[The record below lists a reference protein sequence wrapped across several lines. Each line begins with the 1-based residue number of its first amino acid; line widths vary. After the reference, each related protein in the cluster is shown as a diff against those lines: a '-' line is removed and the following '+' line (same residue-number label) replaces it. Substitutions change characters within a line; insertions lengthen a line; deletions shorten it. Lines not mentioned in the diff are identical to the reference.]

1 MRAAGRV
8 GRTVVLRLR
17 FDDFSRATRSHTLP
31 HATAHT
37 ETILATARGLLAVAM
52 PLIEA
57 RGLTLVGVAVANL
70 ENDLPISS
78 CCRSTVAA
86 AAPRRGA
93 RRGARAV
100 RVDGDHAGRA
110 ARARPGAV
118 GAAAP
123 RLTRFV
129 WMPPPARTPEQRK
142 HDTLQRLEHDV
153 DAWIATADGDSE
165 TPYLVPLS
173 FLWDGGTVLVA
184 TLAAS
189 PTGRNLQATGKARVG
204 IGPTRDVVLIEG
216 TVDAVPATE
225 IPAEVGDAFAAKT
238 GFEPRALA
246 GPYLYFRI
254 RPQRIQ
260 AWREANELAG
270 RELMRDGEWL
280 VA

>member
-1 MRAAGRV
+1 
-8 GRTVVLRLR
+8 
-17 FDDFSRATRSHTLP
+17 
-31 HATAHT
+31 
-37 ETILATARGLLAVAM
+37 
-52 PLIEA
+52 
-57 RGLTLVGVAVANL
+57 
-70 ENDLPISS
+70 
-78 CCRSTVAA
+78 
-86 AAPRRGA
+86 
-93 RRGARAV
+93 
-100 RVDGDHAGRA
+100 
-110 ARARPGAV
+110 
-118 GAAAP
+118 
-123 RLTRFV
+123 
-129 WMPPPARTPEQRK
+129 MPPPARTLEQRK

-153 DAWIATADGDSE
+153 DAWIATADGDSG

-254 RPQRIQ
+254 RPQRLQ
-260 AWREANELAG
+260 AWREVNELAG

-280 VA
+280 GA

>member
-1 MRAAGRV
+1 
-8 GRTVVLRLR
+8 
-17 FDDFSRATRSHTLP
+17 
-31 HATAHT
+31 
-37 ETILATARGLLAVAM
+37 
-52 PLIEA
+52 
-57 RGLTLVGVAVANL
+57 
-70 ENDLPISS
+70 
-78 CCRSTVAA
+78 
-86 AAPRRGA
+86 
-93 RRGARAV
+93 
-100 RVDGDHAGRA
+100 
-110 ARARPGAV
+110 
-118 GAAAP
+118 
-123 RLTRFV
+123 
-129 WMPPPARTPEQRK
+129 MPPPARTPEQRK

-153 DAWIATADGDSE
+153 DAWVATAGGESG

-173 FLWDGGTVLVA
+173 FLWDGDTVLVA

-189 PTGRNLQATGKARVG
+189 PTGRNLQATRKARVG

-260 AWREANELAG
+260 VWREVNELAG
-270 RELMRDGEWL
+270 RELMRGGEWL